1 MSVAVIACGALAA
14 HVHEIADR
22 RNLTLRIEPIN
33 PMLHNRP
40 EGIAPEV
47 EKMILELQV
56 LPASIFALQPLDF
69 LLKSSF

>member
-40 EGIAPEV
+40 EGIAQCCACHAA
-47 EKMILELQV
+47 IC
-56 LPASIFALQPLDF
+56 
-69 LLKSSF
+69 